1 VIQLEKRGTIIG
13 DQSAG
18 AVMESIEYDH
28 EIGMDTKVFY
38 GASVTDADL
47 IMTDGKSLERVGVT
61 PDERII
67 PTGAELLAGRDP
79 VLAHAVEVAGGK
91 MDPALAGKLFPYEWP
106 K

>member
-1 VIQLEKRGTIIG
+1 
-13 DQSAG
+13 
-18 AVMESIEYDH
+18 M
-28 EIGMDTKVFY
+28 
-38 GASVTDADL
+38 TDADL
-47 IMTDGKSLERVGVT
+47 IMTDGKSLELVGVT